1 MLLLY
6 SNIPNPSTSNLK
18 MSSTTTTE
26 SIVQPKGF
34 KTPLNVDVDAFNDE
48 LTKTQ
53 RRIDIVSYYNKA
65 LSDLFEIDTEIYKK
79 EFASQFLSWVDT
91 PDEFCI
97 PHTEL
102 SNYGV
107 LSSKIQDKDSSRIK
121 KFFND
126 THSYVEGVD
135 YIIVEE
141 IVNKGL
147 RSQATKKTY
156 MMTPDVFKMCLMRCK
171 NTRKYADYYLILE
184 KVFVY
189 YHRYEKAYLN
199 FLCSGKDDKID
210 KLTQKVDEQ
219 TMEMKEQ
226 SRKAE
231 EDRVNS
237 DKQIEKLL
245 KLANLTLE
253 QLDDARDDRDQVKNQ
268 LDELKEQNEIIL
280 DHVED
285 IKEGFLE
292 TAGNS
297 VVPFKNPNERSE
309 FILFQNNKN
318 PVEYKFMRGVK
329 SYNEPRIKDV
339 FDGDYKI
346 IRREYDANP
355 VNLFRTVRDSARKEH
370 VDARKLDK
378 SALLKIKI
386 RNTTIELCNSY
397 THDEFVDFI
406 ERVYQDKFSCYK
418 TKTAVVDTTTTE
430 K

>member
-1 MLLLY
+1 M
-6 SNIPNPSTSNLK
+6 
-18 MSSTTTTE
+18 
-26 SIVQPKGF
+26 KGQ
-34 KTPLNVDVDAFNDE
+34 T
-48 LTKTQ
+48 
-53 RRIDIVSYYNKA
+53 
-65 LSDLFEIDTEIYKK
+65 
-79 EFASQFLSWVDT
+79 
-91 PDEFCI
+91 
-97 PHTEL
+97 
-102 SNYGV
+102 
-107 LSSKIQDKDSSRIK
+107 
-121 KFFND
+121 
-126 THSYVEGVD
+126 
-135 YIIVEE
+135 
-141 IVNKGL
+141 
-147 RSQATKKTY
+147 TKKTY

-199 FLCSGKDDKID
+199 SLCSGKDDKID

-219 TMEMKEQ
+219 TMEIKEQ
-226 SRKAE
+226 ARKAE
-231 EDRVNS
+231 EDRMRDRARAEEDRINS

-292 TAGNS
+292 TAGHS
-297 VVPFKNPNERSE
+297 IVPFKDLNERSE

-318 PVEYKFMRGVK
+318 PSEYKFMRGVK

-339 FDGDYKI
+339 FDGDYNVV
-346 IRREYDANP
+346 RREYDANP
-355 VNLFRTVRDSARKEH
+355 VNLFRTVRDLARKEH

-406 ERVYQDKFSCYK
+406 EHVYQDKFSCYK
-418 TKTAVVDTTTTE
+418 TKTTQVFKTIWVPIEHYYE

>member
-1 MLLLY
+1 M
-6 SNIPNPSTSNLK
+6 SNTN
-18 MSSTTTTE
+18 
-26 SIVQPKGF
+26 
-34 KTPLNVDVDAFNDE
+34 TPLNADVETFNDN
-48 LTKTQ
+48 LAKTQ
-53 RRIDIVSYYNKA
+53 HRIDIVSYYNKA
-65 LSDLFEIDTEIYKK
+65 LSELFEIDSEMYKK
-79 EFASQFLSWVDT
+79 DFASQFLSWVDT
-91 PDEFCI
+91 PNEFCI

-107 LSSKIQDKDSSRIK
+107 LSDKIKDKDSSRAK

-135 YIIVEE
+135 YIVVEE
-141 IVNKGL
+141 TIVNNGLKGQ
-147 RSQATKKTY
+147 RIKKTY

-219 TMEMKEQ
+219 A
-226 SRKAE
+226 RKAE
-231 EDRVNS
+231 EDRVKAEEDRMRDRAKAEEDRINS

-292 TAGNS
+292 TAS
-297 VVPFKNPNERSE
+297 HSIVPFKDLNERSE

-318 PVEYKFMRGVK
+318 PSEYKFMRGVK

-370 VDARKLDK
+370 VEARKLDK

-418 TKTAVVDTTTTE
+418 TKTAVVDTTA
-430 K
+430 

>member
-1 MLLLY
+1 ML
-6 SNIPNPSTSNLK
+6 N
-18 MSSTTTTE
+18 
-26 SIVQPKGF
+26 
-34 KTPLNVDVDAFNDE
+34 
-48 LTKTQ
+48 
-53 RRIDIVSYYNKA
+53 
-65 LSDLFEIDTEIYKK
+65 
-79 EFASQFLSWVDT
+79 
-91 PDEFCI
+91 
-97 PHTEL
+97 
-102 SNYGV
+102 
-107 LSSKIQDKDSSRIK
+107 
-121 KFFND
+121 
-126 THSYVEGVD
+126 
-135 YIIVEE
+135 
-141 IVNKGL
+141 
-147 RSQATKKTY
+147 
-156 MMTPDVFKMCLMRCK
+156 
-171 NTRKYADYYLILE
+171 
-184 KVFVY
+184 
-189 YHRYEKAYLN
+189 
-199 FLCSGKDDKID
+199 GKDDKID
-210 KLTQKVDEQ
+210 NL

-231 EDRVNS
+231 EDRMRDRAKAEEDRINS

-253 QLDDARDDRDQVKNQ
+253 QLEDARDDRDQVKNQ

-292 TAGNS
+292 TAGHS
-297 VVPFKNPNERSE
+297 IVPFKDLNERSE

-370 VDARKLDK
+370 VEARKLDK
-378 SALLKIKI
+378 SALLKIRI

-397 THDEFVDFI
+397 THDDFVEFI

-418 TKTAVVDTTTTE
+418 MKTTQAIKTTWVPVEHYYE

>member
-1 MLLLY
+1 
-6 SNIPNPSTSNLK
+6 
-18 MSSTTTTE
+18 
-26 SIVQPKGF
+26 
-34 KTPLNVDVDAFNDE
+34 
-48 LTKTQ
+48 
-53 RRIDIVSYYNKA
+53 
-65 LSDLFEIDTEIYKK
+65 
-79 EFASQFLSWVDT
+79 
-91 PDEFCI
+91 
-97 PHTEL
+97 
-102 SNYGV
+102 
-107 LSSKIQDKDSSRIK
+107 
-121 KFFND
+121 
-126 THSYVEGVD
+126 
-135 YIIVEE
+135 
-141 IVNKGL
+141 
-147 RSQATKKTY
+147 
-156 MMTPDVFKMCLMRCK
+156 
-171 NTRKYADYYLILE
+171 LILE

-199 FLCSGKDDKID
+199 SLCSGKDDKID

-219 TMEMKEQ
+219 TMEIKEQ
-226 SRKAE
+226 ARKAE
-231 EDRVNS
+231 EDRMRDRAKAEEDRINS

-318 PVEYKFMRGVK
+318 PSEYKFMRGVK

-339 FDGDYKI
+339 FDGDYTI

-355 VNLFRTVRDSARKEH
+355 VNLFRTVRDLARKEH
-370 VDARKLDK
+370 VKACKLDK
-378 SALLKIKI
+378 STLLKIKI

-418 TKTAVVDTTTTE
+418 TKTAAVDGTTTTE